1 MHKYQ
6 KGCDFGVSTSSF
18 VVHILNILSVSAVIC
33 GVLYWIL
40 FTPSSPLHCRHTLAP
55 YAFENTL
62 RVNPVFENDD
72 GVLTQ
77 VSTLPCPSSSASSQ
91 SQQSEQEHFASI
103 ENIHLSIE
111 VHCAAQHK

>member
-1 MHKYQ
+1 ML
-6 KGCDFGVSTSSF
+6 STLLVVPFPPASSR
-18 VVHILNILSVSAVIC
+18 VI
-33 GVLYWIL
+33 GDVLWC
-40 FTPSSPLHCRHTLAP
+40 PPRPQPLPPRRHTLAP

-77 VSTLPCPSSSASSQ
+77 VSTLPYASSSASSQ
-91 SQQSEQEHFASI
+91 SQQSEPEHFASI

-111 VHCAAQHK
+111 VHQRPEY